1 VTKPKQKVVKAPK
14 SVRAVVPAAEAQIR
28 LVNASIEM
36 LREYPFDQVTA
47 REITKR
53 AGLAL
58 TTISRNFGSM
68 TGLFNQVSKILMDGA
83 LSRQSSPNQ
92 LLMFLDRDFILRS
105 QLIAWMIA
113 EGVDPKIFNTENSD
127 HFAQEFKIDL
137 NVQSHRTSIAWQIVM
152 QFAGQGFAIFS
163 EVRGIN
169 KAQIADCLKMLE
181 TQRDKLPELERELGW
196 AD

>member
-1 VTKPKQKVVKAPK
+1 MTTPKQKVVKAPK

-47 REITKR
+47 REITNR
-53 AGLAL
+53 TGLAL

-68 TGLFNQVSKILMDGA
+68 TGLFNQVAKVLMDNAVSRLKPTA
-83 LSRQSSPNQ
+83 LT
-92 LLMFLDRDFILRS
+92 MFADPDFILRNR
-105 QLIAWMIA
+105 LIAWMIA

-127 HFAQEFKIDL
+127 HFAHEFRIGVDVKSD
-137 NVQSHRTSIAWQIVM
+137 RTTVAWQIIT

-163 EVRGIN
+163 EVRGITN
-169 KAQIADCLKMLE
+169 AQIDDCLDLLRA
-181 TQRDKLPELERELGW
+181 QRDKLPELERELGW